1 MLSMG
6 TRYGKAGIEGCNE
19 AEGWKGGGDN
29 CGRKEGGKR
38 KETKAVKTRGIEKR
52 NRDYRRRVQL
62 GKRNGKKMKRCVIK
76 GKEDDTM
83 RFWVMLS
90 ST

>member
-1 MLSMG
+1 M
-6 TRYGKAGIEGCNE
+6 
-19 AEGWKGGGDN
+19 W
-29 CGRKEGGKR
+29 KEGGR
-38 KETKAVKTRGIEKR
+38 KKERNKSGEDRGIEKR
-52 NRDYRRRVQL
+52 NRDYRRREQL

>member
-29 CGRKEGGKR
+29 YGRREGGRK
-38 KETKAVKTRGIEKR
+38 KERNNSGEDRRIERR
-52 NRDYRRRVQL
+52 NRDYRRREQL
-62 GKRNGKKMKRCVIK
+62 GKINGKKNEKMCNK
-76 GKEDDTM
+76 GKRKRQSD
-83 RFWVMLS
+83 S
-90 ST
+90 G